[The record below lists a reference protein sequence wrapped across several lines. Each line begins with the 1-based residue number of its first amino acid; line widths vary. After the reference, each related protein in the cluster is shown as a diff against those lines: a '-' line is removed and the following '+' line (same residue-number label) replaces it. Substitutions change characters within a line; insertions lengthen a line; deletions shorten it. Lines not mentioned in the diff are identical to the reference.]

1 MDEYID
7 ILNEVGEPNGTTC
20 LKSEAHKKG
29 LFHASTHI
37 WIFNNNNNNNK
48 EVLIQKRASNKDTF
62 PNLWDVSVAGH
73 ISAGEKPI
81 IAAIREVQEE
91 IGLSIKQHN
100 LDYLGTSK
108 KRIEHDKEF
117 IDYELHHIY
126 MCKIDF
132 DIKSLKIQTEEVSE
146 IKSIELKSLI
156 VAVNSN
162 KYNFVPHGNNYYKF
176 IFNAIKKYTLLK

>member
-29 LFHASTHI
+29 FFHASAHI
-37 WIFNNNNNNNK
+37 WIFNNKK

-73 ISAGEKPI
+73 ISADEKPI
-81 IAAIREVQEE
+81 ISAIREVQEE

-100 LDYLGTSK
+100 LYYIGTSK
-108 KRIEHDKEF
+108 KRIEHNKDL
-117 IDYELHHIY
+117 IDYELHYIY
-126 MCKIDF
+126 MCKINF
-132 DIKSLKIQTEEVSE
+132 YVNSLKIQEEEVAE
-146 IKSIELKSLI
+146 VNLISIQNLI
-156 VAVNSN
+156 NLVHSN
-162 KYNFVPHGNNYYKF
+162 ESNFVPHGKSYFKMVF
-176 IFNAIKKYTLLK
+176 DAIKQY